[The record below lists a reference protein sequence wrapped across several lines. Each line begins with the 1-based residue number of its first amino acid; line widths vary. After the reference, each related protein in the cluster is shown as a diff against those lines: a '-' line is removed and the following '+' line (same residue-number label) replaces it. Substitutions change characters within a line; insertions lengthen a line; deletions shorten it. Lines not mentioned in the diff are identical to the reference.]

1 MVDTYTQKMTRNP
14 TESRR
19 LDKRLDLMV
28 ENIGYLLHPSITAAL
43 PKAPAIADVATG
55 TGGFLLRVRDLYPE
69 GTFDGSDI
77 SPAAFPPPGDLPE
90 NVTFTVLD
98 SATSFIVNRYADAPT
113 RVVRKNLRLLQG
125 KFGAVFR
132 EQASYGWDT
141 LPTHMQEAGLHLVV
155 RDVVSSDRI
164 SNTRGRATANRVRVF
179 LAFARLMAERGA
191 PGAMAIE
198 EIDRLEMNIPNDIK
212 SGAYLRHDIHVSC
225 GRKSLN

>member
-1 MVDTYTQKMTRNP
+1 M
-14 TESRR
+14 
-19 LDKRLDLMV
+19 
-28 ENIGYLLHPSITAAL
+28 L
-43 PKAPAIADVATG
+43 PGDWAPAVVNLSRMLKP
-55 TGGFLLRVRDLYPE
+55 GGFLQWTECDLIHLEPLRGR
-69 GTFDGSDI
+69 T
-77 SPAAFPPPGDLPE
+77 
-90 NVTFTVLD
+90 D
-98 SATSFIVNRYADAPT
+98 SSVE
-113 RVVRKNLRLLQG
+113 NLRLLQG

-141 LPTHMQEAGLHLVV
+141 LPTHMQEAGLHPVV

-164 SNTRGRATANRVRVF
+164 SDTRGRATANRVRVF